1 LIRRLALLLA
11 LVPVAAG
18 AVNLNFPAPATPAV
32 RHDEAL
38 GSYELPVGPWHDGK
52 MDTLEVEGPLTR
64 IAWRLDTT
72 TLTTLQILKPLR
84 DQLLKN
90 GFAILYDCSTRNCGG
105 FDFRYH
111 TKVLPE
117 PDMHV
122 DLGDFRYLAAERP
135 GAHGLQYV
143 SLLVSRSAGARFVQM
158 TQVGAD
164 PSADAPPPRDGAAAQ
179 PATAPANPAPQPA
192 TGPAMQSDTRA
203 TNNAAAPATT
213 PTAPADIGER
223 LLTEGSVPLD
233 DLKFDS
239 GSAQLSPGD
248 YTSLAA
254 LAAWL
259 KANPKRDVTLVGHTD
274 ASGSLAAN
282 VALSKR
288 RARSVLDRLVGRYGV
303 RRSQLDAAGVGYLAP
318 RASNLT
324 EAGREQ
330 NRRVEVMLTAT
341 Q

>member
-1 LIRRLALLLA
+1 MIRRLALLLA
-11 LVPVAAG
+11 LTPAAAG
-18 AVNLNFPAPATPAV
+18 AVTLNFPAPATPAA

-38 GSYELPVGPWHDGK
+38 GSYELPVGPWHNGK

-64 IAWRLDTT
+64 IAWRLETT

-84 DQLLKN
+84 DQLLKQ
-90 GFAILYDCSTRNCGG
+90 GFAILYDCNTRDCGG
-105 FDFRYH
+105 FDFRYN
-111 TKVLPE
+111 TNVLPE
-117 PDMHV
+117 PDMHI

-135 GAHGLQYV
+135 GARGLQYV
-143 SLLVSRSAGARFVQM
+143 SLLVSRSAGAGFVQM

-164 PSADAPPPRDGAAAQ
+164 PTAAPPPQSDT
-179 PATAPANPAPQPA
+179 PAKAGPQPA
-192 TGPAMQSDTRA
+192 NGAVAQGETAPGKSAS
-203 TNNAAAPATT
+203 AARPAPAT
-213 PTAPADIGER
+213 IGER
-223 LLTEGSVPLD
+223 LLTSGSVPLD

-248 YTSLAA
+248 YASLGA

-259 KANPKRDVTLVGHTD
+259 KANPKRAVTLVGHTD

-282 VALSKR
+282 IALSKR

-303 RRSQLDAAGVGYLAP
+303 RRSQLDAEGVGYLAP

-324 EAGREQ
+324 EAGREK